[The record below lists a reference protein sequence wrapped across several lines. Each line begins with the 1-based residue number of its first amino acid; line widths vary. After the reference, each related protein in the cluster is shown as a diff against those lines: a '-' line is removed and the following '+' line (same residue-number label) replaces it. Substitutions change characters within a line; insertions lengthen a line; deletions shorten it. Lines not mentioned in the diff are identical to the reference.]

1 MRILVYPHSMEIG
14 GSQLNAVQ
22 LAGAVRDL
30 GHEVIVLSEPGPLV
44 ERVRG
49 TGLEH
54 VEIPADRRRP
64 SLLVVA
70 RLVRLVRERRLDVV
84 HGYEWPP
91 VLEAF
96 LGPGLRFRTPV
107 VGTVMSMSVAPF
119 FPHTVPLLVGTERI
133 REAALAAGHC
143 RVTLLEP
150 PVDTEAD
157 HPLVDGSEF
166 RAQHGIGCNEILVA
180 IVCRLVPDLKL
191 EGLMACCDAVGELA
205 RTGYQVRLVIVG
217 DGRAKNKV
225 AERAAMANAIAGRQV
240 VQLIGEIAD
249 PRPAYAAA
257 DVVVGQGGSA
267 LRGMAFGKPL
277 VVVGEIGFSEL
288 LTPDS
293 APTFLRQGWYGI
305 GPGSLGA
312 GVPALRLALKRL
324 IDSRELRV
332 RLGAYGHRLALDR
345 FSLHHAA
352 RVQEGQYLAAA
363 QDRVA
368 LGPFVFDLVRSATSV
383 LGSKLRR
390 KYQRWRGMAAVDDC
404 NARTVLAKMLGQG
417 ETEVG
422 QSQRESAPAHQ
433 DGDLPRPDRLR

>member
-1 MRILVYPHSMEIG
+1 MRILIYPHSMEIG

-49 TGLEH
+49 AGLEH
-54 VEIPADRRRP
+54 LEIPLNRRRP
-64 SLLVVA
+64 SPEIIGK
-70 RLVRLVRERRLDVV
+70 LVRLVRERRVDVV

-91 VLEAF
+91 VVEAF
-96 LGPGLRFRTPV
+96 VGPGIWFRTPV
-107 VGTVMSMSVAPF
+107 LGTVMSMSVAPF
-119 FPHTVPLLVGTERI
+119 LPYTVPLLVGTEQI

-157 HPLVDGSEF
+157 HPLLVDGTEF
-166 RAQHGIGCNEILVA
+166 RAQHRIGPDEILVV

-191 EGLMACCDAVGELA
+191 EGLVASCDAVGQLS

-217 DGRAKNKV
+217 DGLARSTV
-225 AERAAMANAIAGRQV
+225 AERAAMANAVAGRQV
-240 VQLIGEIAD
+240 VLLTGEIAD

-277 VVVGEIGFSEL
+277 VVVGEVGFSEL

-293 APTFLRQGWYGI
+293 APTFLRQGWYGV
-305 GPGSLGA
+305 GPGSLGSGA
-312 GVPALRLALKRL
+312 PALRLALERL
-324 IDSRELRV
+324 IGSLELRHE
-332 RLGAYGHRLALDR
+332 LGAYARRLVLDR
-345 FSLHHAA
+345 FSLRHAA
-352 RVQEGQYLAAA
+352 RVQEGEYLAAM
-363 QDRVA
+363 QGRVA
-368 LGPFVFDLVRSATSV
+368 ARTLVFDLVRSAAGV
-383 LGSKLRR
+383 LGYKLWRR
-390 KYQRWRGMAAVDDC
+390 YQRWRGTTPVDDC
-404 NARTVLAKMLGQG
+404 NARAVVAAMLA
-417 ETEVG
+417 
-422 QSQRESAPAHQ
+422 QREAEDA
-433 DGDLPRPDRLR
+433 